1 MTGLLGPN
9 DVEYT
14 GLGVSGRTMQEERRR
29 NDTMSMSV
37 NADNLDLQ
45 RSHDERRD
53 RALVEQARTSDIDA
67 FGRIID
73 VYNARLY
80 GFVLRMVRNEE
91 EALDITQETFIRA
104 YQSLKRFDG
113 RSSLRT
119 WLFRIAQNLCIDRA
133 RKIKRNPIA
142 ESVDWSDDSY
152 SAFEM
157 EDGRNNPEQ
166 TLLHEELHM
175 TVEDAIGML
184 SDKLREVLLLHD
196 GEGMGYEEIAKTLAV
211 PVGTVKSRLFLA
223 RQSLKKQIGIYRD
236 GELL

>member
-1 MTGLLGPN
+1 
-9 DVEYT
+9 
-14 GLGVSGRTMQEERRR
+14 MQQEKRR
-29 NDTMSMSV
+29 NDTMSTSV
-37 NADNLDLQ
+37 NADNLDKQ
-45 RSHDERRD
+45 RTHDDRRD

-133 RKIKRNPIA
+133 RKIKRNPAA
-142 ESVDWSDDSY
+142 ESVDWSDDSQNG
-152 SAFEM
+152 FEL
-157 EDGRNNPEQ
+157 EDKQSNPEQ
-166 TLLHEELHM
+166 RLLQEELHG
-175 TVEDAIGML
+175 TVEVAIGML
-184 SDKLREVLLLHD
+184 SEKLREVLLLHD
-196 GEGMGYEEIAKTLAV
+196 GEGMGYEEIAKTLEV

-223 RQSLKKQIGIYRD
+223 RQSLQKQIVTYRD
-236 GELL
+236 GALL